1 MQIETSNSSIKLAE
15 SSGIV
20 QAKHVIRLP
29 NLPEETRSLLTE
41 ADTDPKLISK
51 INFTDHGGT
60 VLTNVQ
66 VQLIFWGREWDSNP
80 PPSPTVSEI
89 TKAIATILS
98 SSYMSE
104 LSQYRS
110 ISSGSLLESKV
121 VTTSEP
127 PNSFKNHDVAHMVQ
141 GLIDT
146 GTVVSPLSNNQIL
159 YFVIMPINA
168 KSDKSFVGE
177 HTFFKYKNKKNSQ
190 SANVH
195 FAWVTNNGQ
204 LDFIT
209 TVFSHELVESCTD
222 PEGTAF
228 LGTAGTCSQ
237 SGWCEIADVCT
248 NTGKV
253 NGVTVQSYWSQ
264 RSSTCVIPSTDIPS

>member
-1 MQIETSNSSIKLAE
+1 MQIETSHSSIKLAD

-20 QAKHVIRLP
+20 QAKHIIHLP
-29 NLPEETRSLLTE
+29 HLPEETRSLLAE
-41 ADTDPKLISK
+41 ADTDPKIISK
-51 INFTDHGGT
+51 INFTDRGGT

-66 VQLIFWGREWDSNP
+66 VQLIFWGREWDSDP
-80 PPSPTVSEI
+80 PPSPTASDI

-110 ISSGSLLESKV
+110 ISSGSLLGTTV

-127 PNSFKNHDVAHMVQ
+127 PKSFKDKDVAHFVQ
-141 GLIDT
+141 GLIDS
-146 GTVVSPLSNNQIL
+146 GTVVSPFSNNQIL
-159 YFVIMPINA
+159 YFVLMPIQVQSN
-168 KSDKSFVGE
+168 KNFVGE
-177 HTFFKYKNKKNSQ
+177 HTFFKYTSKKNSH

-195 FAWVTNNGQ
+195 YGWVTNNGH

-222 PEGTAF
+222 PEGTAI

-248 NTGKV
+248 NTGQV

-264 RSSTCVIPSTDIPS
+264 RSRTCVIPSTAISS